1 MKQKILFFFFSL
13 FFLPLS
19 AFAEGWTFNGVLIHL
34 NSVHIGDFPEKFR
47 ALGVDRGPEWNE
59 KNPGV
64 FLEGRNG
71 KWLVSGGVLYDSL
84 KQKPVILSLSR
95 EVFKAGG
102 GKIRLNITGGVM
114 LNKGVASLLVVTK
127 KKIPRDQIQKDDVV
141 SWRWGAAVEKIA
153 PLAELTASV
162 RLFKKTDLV
171 VGVIPP
177 FKTEDY
183 TSPTIIHSALRFR
196 F

>member
-1 MKQKILFFFFSL
+1 M
-13 FFLPLS
+13 
-19 AFAEGWTFNGVLIHL
+19 
-34 NSVHIGDFPEKFR
+34 
-47 ALGVDRGPEWNE
+47 
-59 KNPGV
+59 
-64 FLEGRNG
+64 EGRKG

-84 KQKPVILSLSR
+84 KQKPIILTLSR
-95 EVFKAGG
+95 KIFKAGG
-102 GKIRLNITGGVM
+102 GKIRFNLTGGVM
-114 LNKGVASLLVVTK
+114 LNKGVATLLVVTK
-127 KKIPRDQIQKDDVV
+127 KRIPRDQIRKDDVA
-141 SWRWGAAVEKIA
+141 SWRWGVTVEKVV

-162 RLFKKTDLV
+162 RLFEKTDIV